1 MKRKR
6 YSKEF
11 KARVALA
18 AIKGQKT
25 ANELASE
32 YEVPVSQI
40 NIWKKRALAALPEV
54 FGQGQQR
61 EEAQREAERDRL
73 FQQIG
78 KLHAQDGACVG
89 GTEAQHQPP
98 GPGAQDLS
106 APTAGSADR
115 AYRPGVVRGHHLH
128 PPGPRV
134 CVPHGRDGLVQPLR
148 ARLGCVG
155 YHGGG
160 VLRQCPS

>member
-32 YEVPVSQI
+32 HEVHVSQI
-40 NIWKKRALAALPEV
+40 NIWKKQALEALPEV

-73 FQQIG
+73 YQQIG
-78 KLHAQDGACVG
+78 KLQVEVDW
-89 GTEAQHQPP
+89 
-98 GPGAQDLS
+98 LKKKI
-106 APTAGSADR
+106 
-115 AYRPGVVRGHHLH
+115 GHL
-128 PPGPRV
+128 
-134 CVPHGRDGLVQPLR
+134 D
-148 ARLGCVG
+148 
-155 YHGGG
+155 
-160 VLRQCPS
+160 